1 MAVFTREQ
9 IEQGIELIEKIAQAA
24 LERDSLQLRSLV
36 QDFSHAKL
44 EISQLPKPETD
55 NHNLLVVT
63 AALTELLAERNNQT
77 APSWT
82 KEIGSLAEPFFLVE
96 SALQMKRLRILC
108 ETESPEPLRK
118 RLLYAPPHFL
128 LFV

>member
-1 MAVFTREQ
+1 M
-9 IEQGIELIEKIAQAA
+9 ELIEQIAQAA

-55 NHNLLVVT
+55 NHNLLVMT
-63 AALTELLAERNNQT
+63 AALTELLAERTNQM

-96 SALQMKRLRILC
+96 SALQMKRLRTLC

-128 LFV
+128 QFV

>member
-1 MAVFTREQ
+1 M
-9 IEQGIELIEKIAQAA
+9 ELIEKIAQAA

-36 QDFSHAKL
+36 QDFAHANL
-44 EISQLPKPETD
+44 EISSIPKPVTT
-55 NHNLLVVT
+55 NQKLLVMT
-63 AALTELLAERNNQT
+63 AAIVELFAERTKQS

-96 SALQMKRLRILC
+96 SALRMKRLKTLC
-108 ETESPEPLRK
+108 ENESPEPLRK

-128 LFV
+128 QYA